1 MWCVTN
7 DADGPVRGRPRSEKA
22 DQAIAGATLELLLE
36 VGYASLTMAG
46 VAQRAGV
53 STATL
58 YRRYPGK
65 RQLVTA
71 TIATLRAE
79 KIPATTGSLEGD
91 IRAIV
96 DVWLDMAKG
105 PIGLLIRSLVGEIQ
119 SDDELGG
126 VVREHFSQTRGE
138 ISRVIL
144 DAAVERGEIRPVA
157 DPTVVLDMIIGPFLV
172 RQLLDTKPMGPDEAE
187 QVVGHALALLG
198 APGATPGHAPVA

>member
-1 MWCVTN
+1 MWCVTDN
-7 DADGPVRGRPRSEKA
+7 TDGPGRGRPRSEKA
-22 DQAIAGATLELLLE
+22 DQAITAATLELLLE
-36 VGYASLTMAG
+36 VGYADLTMAG

-71 TIATLRAE
+71 TIASLRAE
-79 KIPATTGSLEGD
+79 KIPETTGSLEGD
-91 IRAIV
+91 LRGIV
-96 DVWLDMAKG
+96 DVWLDIANG

-119 SDDELGG
+119 SDDDLGG

-144 DAAVERGEIRPVA
+144 DAAAARGEIEPVA
-157 DPTVVLDMIIGPFLV
+157 DPTVVFDMIIGPFLV

-187 QVVGHALALLG
+187 QVVRHALALLG
-198 APGATPGHAPVA
+198 AAPGHAPVA